1 LFLEPNHSKSTQ
13 KASSS
18 GWIEVIC
25 GSMFSGKTE
34 ELIRR
39 LKRAKIAQLQVD
51 ELKNSLSSSLERAYV
66 TYENALNL
74 INLESEN
81 YTIAKQNIDI
91 AFDRFKVGI
100 ATSYELREVQ
110 RNAVAA
116 ETRLIEAKFTAK
128 SVEIELIRLSGGIL

>member
-1 LFLEPNHSKSTQ
+1 
-13 KASSS
+13 
-18 GWIEVIC
+18 
-25 GSMFSGKTE
+25 
-34 ELIRR
+34 
-39 LKRAKIAQLQVD
+39 
-51 ELKNSLSSSLERAYV
+51 LKNSLNASLERAYV

-116 ETRLIEAKFTAK
+116 ETRLIEAKFAAK
-128 SVEIELIRLSGGIL
+128 SAEIELIRLSGGIL